1 MKKKREEQPKN
12 EGRDELKKQG
22 KSKLEKHLENERTR
36 KPPGK

>member
-22 KSKLEKHLENERTR
+22 MRKLENHRENEKTR